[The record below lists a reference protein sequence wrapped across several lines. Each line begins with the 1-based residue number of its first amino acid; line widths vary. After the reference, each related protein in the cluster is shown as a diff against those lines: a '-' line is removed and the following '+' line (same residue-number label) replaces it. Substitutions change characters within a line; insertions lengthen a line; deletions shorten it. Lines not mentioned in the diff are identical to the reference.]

1 MSAAAADSSCGEL
14 SKRCNEMRS
23 TVAALYERRSSSR
36 QQRSAVADRR
46 YRLRFT
52 QNDRTQD
59 FARSNLLTFVE

>member
-1 MSAAAADSSCGEL
+1 MSAAADSSCGEL

-46 YRLRFT
+46 YSFASLRMT
-52 QNDRTQD
+52 ERKI
-59 FARSNLLTFVE
+59 LLVPTCSHSSS